1 MLVCLHPL
9 ERMEHVMLKMNVRT
23 KEVPGMAPVLEVMA
37 FVVSV
42 SQSLISFFPVIH
54 FVYTMYQFNVY
65 FIPNFLCKTK
75 MTPDVNSF

>member
-42 SQSLISFFPVIH
+42 SQSLISFFPIIH
-54 FVYTMYQFNVY
+54 FVYIKWYSTAY
-65 FIPNFLCKTK
+65 
-75 MTPDVNSF
+75 

>member
-9 ERMEHVMLKMNVRT
+9 ERMEHVMPKMNVRT

-54 FVYTMYQFNVY
+54 FVYN

>member
-9 ERMEHVMLKMNVRT
+9 ERMEHVMPKMNVKT

-42 SQSLISFFPVIH
+42 SQSLISFFPH
-54 FVYTMYQFNVY
+54 Y
-65 FIPNFLCKTK
+65 
-75 MTPDVNSF
+75 SFCIKWYSTTY